1 MRRRTNGWTFS
12 RKGKHGR
19 ITWYAA
25 YIADG
30 HRVREAAGK
39 TKTAAAA
46 LLQQRISELND
57 GRWQPPGKPL
67 TFDDIIALV
76 KDDFRARGQTSWA
89 RAETSLKH
97 LKPVFGHAEVAA
109 ITAPRLARYVAD
121 RLDEG
126 ASIST
131 TRNELNLVRRAMNL
145 AIRSQ
150 MLSHRPAFPSLKPNV
165 VRTGFFER
173 AELDAILAALPEWVR
188 PVALFLFLTG
198 WRTSEALSRTWANV
212 DFAAGMIRLEPGE
225 TKNRMGRVFPFGA
238 LPELKGLLEAQR
250 VSTDKVQR
258 KTGQIVQAVF
268 HHEGKPIKCFRS
280 AWRTACKKAKLQKI
294 PHDFRR
300 TAVRNLVRAG
310 VPEKAAMLLSGHLT
324 RSVFDRYCIVN
335 EQDLKESVGKLA
347 AAVPDGS
354 VLALPASL
362 LAPNWSRAAAQ
373 G

>member
-1 MRRRTNGWTFS
+1 MKRRSNGWIFS

-46 LLQQRISELND
+46 LLQQRITELND
-57 GRWQPPGKPL
+57 GRWAPPGKPL
-67 TFDDIIALV
+67 TYADIIALV
-76 KDDFRARGQTSWA
+76 KDDYRAQGLKSWRRVEGA
-89 RAETSLKH
+89 LKH
-97 LKPVFGHAEVAA
+97 LDKVFGRAEVAD

-121 RLDEG
+121 RLDAG
-126 ASIST
+126 AAIST
-131 TRNELNLVRRAMNL
+131 VRNETNILKRAMNL

-150 MLSHRPAFPSLKPNV
+150 MLSHRPAFPVLRPNV

-173 AELDAILAALPEWVR
+173 AELDAICAALPEPVR
-188 PVALFLFLTG
+188 AVALFLFLTG
-198 WRTSEALSRTWANV
+198 WRCSEALSRQWKDV
-212 DFAAGMIRLEPGE
+212 DFAAGMIRLEAGQ
-225 TKNRMGRVFPFGA
+225 TKNGQGRTFPFGV
-238 LPELKGLLEAQR
+238 LPELKAVLDAQR
-250 VSTDKVQR
+250 AYSDAVSR
-258 KTGQIVQAVF
+258 RTGAIVPWVF
-268 HHEGKPIKCFRS
+268 HREGKPILSFRTC
-280 AWRTACKKAKLQKI
+280 WKTACKKAELIGKI

-335 EQDLKESVGKLA
+335 EADLRESVGKLA

-354 VLALPASL
+354 IIPLV
-362 LAPNWSRAAAQ
+362 APNWPRAAAQ